1 MLRTLTRFAVL
12 AVLALV
18 VFPVFAQT
26 LDGGTDPLLSD
37 LTTVVQTANDAGR
50 KGVAGVAAAIFA
62 ALVFLTR
69 VLIRFGKMLPGVVG
83 AWFATPVATW
93 VLPLVLS
100 VCGALL
106 TALTSGQ
113 PVSLGLIVGAAF
125 AGLAAG
131 GIGSVPAFIKQE
143 QLAKADAAGADAA
156 SKVTDAASAAET
168 FRRGP
173 NP

>member
-1 MLRTLTRFAVL
+1 MKRIVL
-12 AVLALV
+12 FLAISLSL
-18 VFPVFAQT
+18 PAFAQA

-37 LTTVVQTANDAGR
+37 LSTVVQTATDAGHN
-50 KGVAGVAAAIFA
+50 GVAGVAAAIFA

-69 VLIRFGKMLPGVVG
+69 VLIRFGKMLPGAVG

-100 VCGALL
+100 FCGALL

-131 GIGSVPAFIKQE
+131 GIGSVPAKMEQERIKREAAAVASAVDTKQE
-143 QLAKADAAGADAA
+143 ALSLFEK
-156 SKVTDAASAAET
+156 
-168 FRRGP
+168 GP
-173 NP
+173 QP